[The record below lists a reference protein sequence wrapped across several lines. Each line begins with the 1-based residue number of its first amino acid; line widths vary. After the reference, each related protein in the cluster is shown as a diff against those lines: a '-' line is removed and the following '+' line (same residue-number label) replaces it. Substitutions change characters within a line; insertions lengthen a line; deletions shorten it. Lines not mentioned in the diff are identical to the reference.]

1 MTTINTNPRLHLNGT
16 SREEL
21 IEVNLNAREAIGV
34 AIVLLRRAAPNGR
47 DYPLPEDRARYA
59 AARAEHR
66 ASVAD
71 LERLH
76 ERLGTLVEALDAGA

>member
-1 MTTINTNPRLHLNGT
+1 MTTINTTPRVHSNGT
-16 SREEL
+16 SRERL
-21 IEVNLNAREAIGV
+21 IETNLDAREAIGF

-47 DYPLPEDRARYA
+47 DYPLPEDQPRYA
-59 AARAEHR
+59 AAVAEHR
-66 ASVAD
+66 AGVAD